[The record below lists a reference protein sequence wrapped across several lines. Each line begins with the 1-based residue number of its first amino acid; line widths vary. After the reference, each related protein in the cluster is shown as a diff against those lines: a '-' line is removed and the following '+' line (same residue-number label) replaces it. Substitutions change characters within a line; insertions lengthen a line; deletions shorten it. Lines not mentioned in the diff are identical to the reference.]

1 MNLQFDQKKA
11 AGYRSPSQVAR
22 VLSEPWVQDNVPCPR
37 CGGQLQLFAAG
48 TKVRDLSCMDCS
60 EPFQLKSQ
68 KAVIKASVLGAAY
81 RPTIDSL
88 RAGNHPSLLL
98 LHYDPDDLRVRDL
111 LAVPRSA
118 LTATVVQRRKK
129 LGHAARRAVW
139 EGCVFRLDRVPDRAK
154 LWVVRDSNPQSQA
167 TIMESW
173 RSLESLS
180 TRSFSGRGW
189 LFDVLKCIEALQ
201 PEFSLADVYVFE
213 ERLARNHP
221 RNAHVRP
228 KIRQQL
234 QRLRNA
240 SVVEFMGRGRY
251 RKAA

>member
-1 MNLQFDQKKA
+1 
-11 AGYRSPSQVAR
+11 
-22 VLSEPWVQDNVPCPR
+22 VQDNVPCPR